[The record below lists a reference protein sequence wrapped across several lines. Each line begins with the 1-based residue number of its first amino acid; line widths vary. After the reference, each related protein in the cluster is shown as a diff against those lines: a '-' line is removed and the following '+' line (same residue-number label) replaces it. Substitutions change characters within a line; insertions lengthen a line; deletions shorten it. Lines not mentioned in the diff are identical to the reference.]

1 MRGGGGVARVAR
13 GFALLRMLATHAWNY
28 VYKMRSITRILHE
41 MSQPRLINMQ
51 ISLIDEWPVYGIISK
66 NDNILMAFWLK

>member
-1 MRGGGGVARVAR
+1 
-13 GFALLRMLATHAWNY
+13 
-28 VYKMRSITRILHE
+28 MRSITRILHE